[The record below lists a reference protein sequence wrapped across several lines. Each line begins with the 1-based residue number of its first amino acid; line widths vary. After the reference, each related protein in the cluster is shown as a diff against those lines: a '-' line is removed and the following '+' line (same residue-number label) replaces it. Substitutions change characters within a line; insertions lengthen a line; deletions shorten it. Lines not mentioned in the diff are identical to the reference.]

1 MSFIDTKR
9 IIKSGW
15 INFKRNGIVS
25 VAAVLVVTITLCVL
39 TGLVFVQAI
48 LHSSLTEIENK
59 VDVTM
64 YFSTS
69 ATEDKILSVQSSI
82 EALPEVALVTYTSRE
97 DAIAT
102 FRERHKD
109 DYLTL
114 QALDELDENPLG
126 ASLAIKAHDSA
137 QYDSIVKFIEGDTG
151 PARTNANII
160 DKINYNQNKLVI
172 DRLNNIISGAR
183 TLGFAI
189 TVVLMIIAVIITFN
203 TIRLTIFIA
212 KEEIGVMRLV
222 GAANKYI
229 RGPFM
234 VEGIIYGLFSSVITL
249 GLFFPI
255 TLWFGKSMTN
265 FLGMNLYS
273 YYTGNFLQIFV
284 IVIVSGVVL
293 GAVSSFL
300 AVHKYLRK

>member
-1 MSFIDTKR
+1 MSFTDTKR

-25 VAAVLVVTITLCVL
+25 VAAVLVVTITLCVI
-39 TGLVFVQAI
+39 TSLVFVQAI

-64 YFSTS
+64 YFSTN
-69 ATEDKILSVQSSI
+69 ADEDRIMSVKSSI

-97 DAIAT
+97 DAIT
-102 FRERHKD
+102 IFRERHKD

-126 ASLAIKAHDSA
+126 ASLAIKANDSA
-137 QYDSIVKFIEGDTG
+137 QYDSIVKFIESDNG

-160 DKINYNQNKLVI
+160 DKINYHQNKLVI

-183 TLGFAI
+183 TLGFAV
-189 TVVLMIIAVIITFN
+189 TLVLIIIAIIITFN

-234 VEGIIYGLFSSVITL
+234 VEGIVYGVLSAIITL

-255 TLWFGKSMTN
+255 TLWFGKSMTS
-265 FLGMNLYS
+265 FLGMNLYT
-273 YYTGNFLQIFV
+273 YYIHNFIQLFF
-284 IVIVSGVVL
+284 IVIISGVLL

>member
-1 MSFIDTKR
+1 MSFTDTKR

-39 TGLVFVQAI
+39 TGLIFVQAV

-69 ATEDKILSVQSSI
+69 APEDRIMSVKTSLES
-82 EALPEVALVTYTSRE
+82 LPEVAFVTFTSRE
-97 DAIAT
+97 DAIAV

-114 QALDELDENPLG
+114 QALDELDDNPLG
-126 ASLAIKAHDSA
+126 ASLSIKAHDSA
-137 QYDSIVKFIEGDTG
+137 QYDSIVKFIEGDNG
-151 PARTNANII
+151 PARMNTNII
-160 DKINYNQNKLVI
+160 DKINYHQNKLVI
-172 DRLNNIISGAR
+172 DRLNNIIAGAR
-183 TLGFAI
+183 TLGFGI
-189 TVVLMIIAVIITFN
+189 TLVLIIIAIIITFN
-203 TIRLTIFIA
+203 TIRLTIFISR
-212 KEEIGVMRLV
+212 EEIGVMRLV

-234 VEGIIYGLFSSVITL
+234 VEGIIYGFLSSIITL

-255 TLWFGKSMTN
+255 TLWFGKSMTT
-265 FLGMNLYS
+265 FLGMNLYT
-273 YYTGNFLQIFV
+273 YYMQNFFQIFL
-284 IVIVSGVVL
+284 IVVVSGVVL
-293 GAVSSFL
+293 GALSSFL